1 MADSL
6 KEEMRKMREAE
17 QTLEKANQELKLA
30 QEQMVR
36 AETMA
41 ALGTLSSGIS
51 HELSTPLGVILNMAQ
66 LTKQDAA
73 SNPALLKDLE
83 VIEEE
88 AGQAIRITR
97 SLLGFARTTKSQR
110 ESVSLNRVLED
121 LFKILEFQP
130 AARSVKLARVMAPD
144 LKPISANA
152 GQMRQV
158 FLNIILN
165 AIQAMP
171 GGGELRVDTRN
182 CGDNGQE
189 GVEIRIT
196 DTGVGIPEELGKK
209 VFQPFFTTKNEGTG
223 LGLAIVYGIVREH
236 NGRIDVESEV
246 GKGTTFTIFLPS
258 GGGQDTA

>member
-1 MADSL
+1 
-6 KEEMRKMREAE
+6 
-17 QTLEKANQELKLA
+17 
-30 QEQMVR
+30 
-36 AETMA
+36 
-41 ALGTLSSGIS
+41 
-51 HELSTPLGVILNMAQ
+51 
-66 LTKQDAA
+66 
-73 SNPALLKDLE
+73 
-83 VIEEE
+83 
-88 AGQAIRITR
+88 
-97 SLLGFARTTKSQR
+97 
-110 ESVSLNRVLED
+110 
-121 LFKILEFQP
+121 
-130 AARSVKLARVMAPD
+130 MAPD